1 MFLDDIWSIP
11 WLTCEQN
18 QKVSNVLKEGLA
30 NQVGSRMMDPSS
42 LVFDE
47 RQPVEGAT
55 NNAEMPS
62 LFLFLVNHLA
72 KCVIK
77 QFTNEC
83 SANTKAADP
92 IGVLVAATFSDPIFQ
107 WRGKPL
113 IDILM
118 AKFYV
123 VCPVL
128 FGARGVDK
136 TEQGRDKVGWMRR
149 GANAWITEAEH
160 YDRQQGL
167 GSGYAAIS
175 LRDFSRS
182 KKKNPYPMRHYW
194 ESFALIVNTQPAEMS
209 NTQCVVL
216 KAMIDHYEQRFLQFY
231 GTAAIAALR
240 LALVDFPASAKS
252 AGRGD
257 PVVESLLVHGKTLRA
272 RYGLVLA

>member
-1 MFLDDIWSIP
+1 
-11 WLTCEQN
+11 
-18 QKVSNVLKEGLA
+18 
-30 NQVGSRMMDPSS
+30 MDPSP
-42 LVFDE
+42 LLFDE
-47 RQPVEGAT
+47 RQPVDGAA
-55 NNAEMPS
+55 NNAELPS

-77 QFTNEC
+77 QFINEC
-83 SANTKAADP
+83 SANTKTADP
-92 IGVLVAATFSDPIFQ
+92 IGVLVASTFSDPIFH

-113 IDILM
+113 IDILI

-128 FGARGVDK
+128 FGAKGVEK
-136 TEQGRDKVGWMRR
+136 TEQGREKVGWMRR
-149 GANAWITEAEH
+149 GANAWMPETEH

-167 GSGYAAIS
+167 GSGFAAIA

-194 ESFALIVNTQPAEMS
+194 ESFALIVNTRPAEMS

-231 GTAAIAALR
+231 GTAGLAALR
-240 LALVDFPASAKS
+240 LALVDFPANAKS
-252 AGRGD
+252 AGCGASA
-257 PVVESLLVHGKTLRA
+257 VESLLVHGKTLKA